1 MKFRGALLGGLV
13 AAGVG
18 LSGAG
23 VSAALL
29 DVPQDAVPASQDP
42 VGDALRAAQASQAA
56 PEAQSVQP
64 NNPQVQELPA
74 GTTGITVV
82 DPEPLPL
89 VELPALEPVEDETE
103 EVAEAEPEVI
113 EPTVRR
119 RHRVALIHA
128 IDKTTAESM
137 QFEVEVGG
145 RPVRFAKSL
154 IFKVRACEVTGPN
167 ELTEDAI
174 AYVEAGIQPRA
185 ERASTEARQIFK
197 GWMFASSPSLNGIE
211 HPVYDAWVVGCKSS

>member
-1 MKFRGALLGGLV
+1 MSFRGALLGGIV

-23 VSAALL
+23 VTAALM
-29 DVPQDAVPASQDP
+29 DVPQDAVPASQDS
-42 VGDALRAAQASQAA
+42 VGDALKAAQ
-56 PEAQSVQP
+56 
-64 NNPQVQELPA
+64 NPQPQTPPTPPVQDIPA
-74 GTTGITVV
+74 GTTSITVV
-82 DPEPLPL
+82 DPNAPLPQEE
-89 VELPALEPVEDETE
+89 VPTEETAEETAEEATE
-103 EVAEAEPEVI
+103 EVAEVV

-145 RPVRFAKSL
+145 RPVRFARSL
-154 IFKVRACEVTGPN
+154 IFKVRACEVTGAN

-185 ERASTEARQIFK
+185 EKALNEARQIFK

-211 HPVYDAWVVGCKSS
+211 HPVYDAWVVGCKTR

>member
-1 MKFRGALLGGLV
+1 MSFRGALLGGII

-23 VSAALL
+23 VTAALMDL
-29 DVPQDAVPASQDP
+29 PQDAVPASQDP
-42 VGDALRAAQASQAA
+42 VGDALRAAQPA
-56 PEAQSVQP
+56 E
-64 NNPQVQELPA
+64 PQVPPAPAVQDLPA
-74 GTTGITVV
+74 GTTGVTVV
-82 DPEPLPL
+82 DPEAPLPQEEVPAEEL
-89 VELPALEPVEDETE
+89 VEEEAEEATPVEEVVET
-103 EVAEAEPEVI
+103 
-113 EPTVRR
+113 TVRR
-119 RHRVALIHA
+119 RHPVALIHA

-174 AYVEAGIQPRA
+174 AYVEAGVQPRA

-197 GWMFASSPSLNGIE
+197 GWMFASSPSLNGLE
-211 HPVYDAWVVGCKSS
+211 HPLYDAWVVGCKSR